1 LSFLMSELFEQDL
14 TPLAPQEIERLLKQ
28 SRDAGFHLDENA
40 PRKQRGDFKKSNLI
54 EIARAVS
61 DEKDAESSPSPD
73 EKASDEAVTP
83 ENEASVRQ
91 TTSST
96 GEDKPNETDSLAVEA
111 DQVELTHEEAL
122 NKAFEDGKSRGYE
135 DGVTAGRTEGK
146 EQGKELGRAEG
157 MAEGKVEGGNEAEA
171 RLSAQVSALEK
182 LITNTINSET
192 LDAGYLRNLIVQ
204 KIAEL
209 ASERAGSEIAIA
221 PEGFSE
227 KIEKLLDT
235 VSHATETPFI
245 FLNGTDYQSVA
256 HLLITRD
263 SLKKASIQIDS
274 SLQPGDLRI
283 QIGHIGLE
291 DRLTQRLGL
300 EASEIEP
307 KAEEKLV
314 EIGETLQK
322 LLDDDADQSDEQPS
336 IEFEKDQEIDL
347 SDSNEGE
354 ASSDE

>member
-1 LSFLMSELFEQDL
+1 M
-14 TPLAPQEIERLLKQ
+14 
-28 SRDAGFHLDENA
+28 
-40 PRKQRGDFKKSNLI
+40 
-54 EIARAVS
+54 
-61 DEKDAESSPSPD
+61 
-73 EKASDEAVTP
+73 
-83 ENEASVRQ
+83 
-91 TTSST
+91 
-96 GEDKPNETDSLAVEA
+96 
-111 DQVELTHEEAL
+111 THEEAL
-122 NKAFEDGKSRGYE
+122 DKAFEDGKSRGYE
-135 DGVTAGRTEGK
+135 EGLSAGRAEGKELGKEEGRTEGI
-146 EQGKELGRAEG
+146 
-157 MAEGKVEGGNEAEA
+157 AEGKIEGGNEAEA

-192 LDAGYLRNLIVQ
+192 LDAGYLRNLLGQ

-235 VSHATETPFI
+235 VSHATETPLI

-256 HLLITRD
+256 HLLIARD

-274 SLQPGDLRI
+274 TLQPGDLRI

-291 DRLTQRLGL
+291 DRLAERLGL
-300 EASEIEP
+300 PSIETEP

-322 LLDDDADQSDEQPS
+322 LIDDDTSQADAQKDIETEQ
-336 IEFEKDQEIDL
+336 DQQDN
-347 SDSNEGE
+347 DAGK

>member
-1 LSFLMSELFEQDL
+1 MSELFEQDL
-14 TPLAPQEIERLLKQ
+14 APLAPQEIERLLKQ
-28 SRDAGFHLDENA
+28 TRDAGFHPDENA

-61 DEKDAESSPSPD
+61 DEKAQKTSSDAEVSTEVKD
-73 EKASDEAVTP
+73 EK
-83 ENEASVRQ
+83 
-91 TTSST
+91 
-96 GEDKPNETDSLAVEA
+96 NETSVKLQTSEYDEDLSNTLDVPSLEVEE
-111 DQVELTHEEAL
+111 VEMTHEEAL
-122 NKAFEDGKSRGYE
+122 DKAFEDGKSRGYE
-135 DGVTAGRTEGK
+135 EGLEAGRAEGKELGKEEGRTEGIV
-146 EQGKELGRAEG
+146 
-157 MAEGKVEGGNEAEA
+157 EGKIEGGNEAEA

-192 LDAGYLRNLIVQ
+192 LDAGYLRNLLGQ
-204 KIAEL
+204 KIAEI

-256 HLLITRD
+256 HLLIARD

-274 SLQPGDLRI
+274 TLRPGDLRI

-291 DRLTQRLGL
+291 DRLAERLGL
-300 EASEIEP
+300 PSIETEP

-322 LLDDDADQSDEQPS
+322 LIDDDTSQADAQKDIESEQ
-336 IEFEKDQEIDL
+336 EQQDNDAGK
-347 SDSNEGE
+347 

>member
-1 LSFLMSELFEQDL
+1 MSELFEQDL
-14 TPLAPQEIERLLKQ
+14 SPLAPQEIERLLKQ
-28 SRDAGFHLDENA
+28 SRDAGFNPDENA

-61 DEKDAESSPSPD
+61 DEKAATSDASSAP
-73 EKASDEAVTP
+73 EENASAEAVP
-83 ENEASVRQ
+83 PANETAGQS
-91 TTSST
+91 TSST
-96 GEDKPNETDSLAVEA
+96 EDLPNETGRQSVDAE
-111 DQVELTHEEAL
+111 DVELTPEEAL
-122 NKAFEDGKSRGYE
+122 KKAFEDGKSLGYE
-135 DGVTAGRTEGK
+135 EG
-146 EQGKELGRAEG
+146 LAAGRAEG
-157 MAEGKVEGGNEAEA
+157 KQEGHTEGRSEGITEGRAEGKLEGGNEAEA

-192 LDAGYLRNLIVQ
+192 LDAGYLRNLLGQ

-227 KIEKLLDT
+227 KIEKLLDM
-235 VSHATETPFI
+235 VSHAAETPLI
-245 FLNGTDYQSVA
+245 YLNGTDYQSVA

-291 DRLTQRLGL
+291 DRLINRLGL
-300 EASEIEP
+300 EAGETEQ

-322 LLDDDADQSDEQPS
+322 LLDDDSGQADMND
-336 IEFEKDQEIDL
+336 D
-347 SDSNEGE
+347 E

>member
-1 LSFLMSELFEQDL
+1 MSELFEQDL

-61 DEKDAESSPSPD
+61 DEKDAGSSSSP
-73 EKASDEAVTP
+73 EAQASAETAP
-83 ENEASVRQ
+83 SENEASVSQ
-91 TTSST
+91 TTSSA
-96 GEDKPNETDSLAVEA
+96 GGDNPNETDSQAVEVEQVE
-111 DQVELTHEEAL
+111 QVELTHEEAL
-122 NKAFEDGKSRGYE
+122 DKAFEDGKSRGYE
-135 DGVTAGRTEGK
+135 DGLAAGRTQGK
-146 EQGKELGRAEG
+146 EQGKEEGRTEG

-192 LDAGYLRNLIVQ
+192 LDAGYLRNLLGQ

-209 ASERAGSEIAIA
+209 ASERAGSEIAVA

-263 SLKKASIQIDS
+263 SLKKASIQIDP

-300 EASEIEP
+300 EASKTEP

-322 LLDDDADQSDEQPS
+322 LLDDDAEQADN
-336 IEFEKDQEIDL
+336 KDD
-347 SDSNEGE
+347 E

>member
-1 LSFLMSELFEQDL
+1 MSELFEQDL

-28 SRDAGFHLDENA
+28 TRDAGFHPDENA

-61 DEKDAESSPSPD
+61 DEKA
-73 EKASDEAVTP
+73 
-83 ENEASVRQ
+83 Q
-91 TTSST
+91 TTSSDAEVST
-96 GEDKPNETDSLAVEA
+96 EAKNEKNETSVKLQTSEYVEDQSIALDVPSLEVEE
-111 DQVELTHEEAL
+111 VEMTHEEAL
-122 NKAFEDGKSRGYE
+122 DKAFEDGKSRGYKE
-135 DGVTAGRTEGK
+135 GLEAGRAEGKELGKEEGRTEGIV
-146 EQGKELGRAEG
+146 
-157 MAEGKVEGGNEAEA
+157 EGKIEGGNEAEA

-192 LDAGYLRNLIVQ
+192 LDAGYLRNLLGQ
-204 KIAEL
+204 KIAEI

-227 KIEKLLDT
+227 KIEKLLNT
-235 VSHATETPFI
+235 VSYATETPII

-256 HLLITRD
+256 HLLIARD

-274 SLQPGDLRI
+274 TLQPGDLRI

-291 DRLTQRLGL
+291 DRLAERLGL
-300 EASEIEP
+300 PSIETEP

-322 LLDDDADQSDEQPS
+322 LIDDDTSQADAQKD
-336 IEFEKDQEIDL
+336 IESEEDQQDN
-347 SDSNEGE
+347 DAGK

>member
-1 LSFLMSELFEQDL
+1 MSELFEQDL
-14 TPLAPQEIERLLKQ
+14 APLAPQEIERLLKQ
-28 SRDAGFHLDENA
+28 TRDAGFHPDENA

-61 DEKDAESSPSPD
+61 DEKGQKTSSDAEVSTEVKD
-73 EKASDEAVTP
+73 EK
-83 ENEASVRQ
+83 
-91 TTSST
+91 
-96 GEDKPNETDSLAVEA
+96 NETSVKLQTSEYDEDLSNTLDVPSLEVEE
-111 DQVELTHEEAL
+111 VEMTHEEAL
-122 NKAFEDGKSRGYE
+122 DKAFEDGKSRGYE
-135 DGVTAGRTEGK
+135 EGLEAGRAEGKELGKEEGRTEGIV
-146 EQGKELGRAEG
+146 
-157 MAEGKVEGGNEAEA
+157 EGKIEGGNEAEA

-192 LDAGYLRNLIVQ
+192 LDAGYLRNLLGQ
-204 KIAEL
+204 KIAEI

-256 HLLITRD
+256 HLLIARD

-274 SLQPGDLRI
+274 TLRPGDLRI

-291 DRLTQRLGL
+291 DRLAERLGL
-300 EASEIEP
+300 PSIETEP

-322 LLDDDADQSDEQPS
+322 LIDDDTSQADAQKDIESEQ
-336 IEFEKDQEIDL
+336 EQQDNDAGKE
-347 SDSNEGE
+347 
-354 ASSDE
+354 SSDE

>member
-1 LSFLMSELFEQDL
+1 MSELFEQDL

-28 SRDAGFHLDENA
+28 TRDAGFHADENA

-61 DEKDAESSPSPD
+61 DEKED
-73 EKASDEAVTP
+73 
-83 ENEASVRQ
+83 
-91 TTSST
+91 TTSSDAEAST
-96 GEDKPNETDSLAVEA
+96 EATAENNETSVNPSTPSSDEDLSKEAESPSVE
-111 DQVELTHEEAL
+111 VEEVEMTHKAAL
-122 NKAFEDGKSRGYE
+122 DKAFEDGKSRGYE
-135 DGVTAGRTEGK
+135 EGLSAGRAEGKELGKEEGRTEGIV
-146 EQGKELGRAEG
+146 
-157 MAEGKVEGGNEAEA
+157 EGKIEGGNEAEA

-192 LDAGYLRNLIVQ
+192 LDAGYLRNLLGQ
-204 KIAEL
+204 KIAEI

-235 VSHATETPFI
+235 VSFATETPFI

-256 HLLITRD
+256 HLLIARD

-274 SLQPGDLRI
+274 TLRPGDLRI

-291 DRLTQRLGL
+291 DRLAERLGL
-300 EASEIEP
+300 PSIETEP

-322 LLDDDADQSDEQPS
+322 LIDDDTSQADAQKDIESEQ
-336 IEFEKDQEIDL
+336 EQQDNDAGKE
-347 SDSNEGE
+347 
-354 ASSDE
+354 SSDE

>member
-1 LSFLMSELFEQDL
+1 MSELFEQDL

-28 SRDAGFHLDENA
+28 TRNAGFHPDENA

-61 DEKDAESSPSPD
+61 DEKGQKTSSDAEVSTEVKD
-73 EKASDEAVTP
+73 EK
-83 ENEASVRQ
+83 
-91 TTSST
+91 
-96 GEDKPNETDSLAVEA
+96 NETSVKLQTSEYDDDLSNTLDVPSLEVEE
-111 DQVELTHEEAL
+111 VEMTHEEAL
-122 NKAFEDGKSRGYE
+122 DKAFEDGKSRGYKE
-135 DGVTAGRTEGK
+135 GLEAGRAEGKELGKEEGRTEGIV
-146 EQGKELGRAEG
+146 
-157 MAEGKVEGGNEAEA
+157 EGKIEGGNEAEA

-192 LDAGYLRNLIVQ
+192 LDAGYLRNLLGQ
-204 KIAEL
+204 KIAEI

-256 HLLITRD
+256 HLLIARD

-274 SLQPGDLRI
+274 TLRPGDLRI

-291 DRLTQRLGL
+291 DRLAERLGL
-300 EASEIEP
+300 PSIETEP

-322 LLDDDADQSDEQPS
+322 LIDDDTSQADAQKDIESEQ
-336 IEFEKDQEIDL
+336 EQQDNDAGKE
-347 SDSNEGE
+347 
-354 ASSDE
+354 SSDE

>member
-1 LSFLMSELFEQDL
+1 MSELFEQDL
-14 TPLAPQEIERLLKQ
+14 APLAPQEIERLLKQ
-28 SRDAGFHLDENA
+28 TRDAGFHPDENA

-61 DEKDAESSPSPD
+61 DEKAQKTSSDAEVSTEVKD
-73 EKASDEAVTP
+73 EK
-83 ENEASVRQ
+83 
-91 TTSST
+91 
-96 GEDKPNETDSLAVEA
+96 NETSVKLRTSDYDEDLSNTLDVPSLEVEE
-111 DQVELTHEEAL
+111 VEMTHEEAL
-122 NKAFEDGKSRGYE
+122 DKAFEDGKSRGYE
-135 DGVTAGRTEGK
+135 EGLEAGRAEGKELGKEEGRTEGIV
-146 EQGKELGRAEG
+146 
-157 MAEGKVEGGNEAEA
+157 EGKIEGCNEAEE

-192 LDAGYLRNLIVQ
+192 LDAGYLRNLLGQ
-204 KIAEL
+204 KIAEI

-256 HLLITRD
+256 HLLIARD

-274 SLQPGDLRI
+274 TLRPGDLRI

-291 DRLTQRLGL
+291 DRLAERLGL
-300 EASEIEP
+300 PSIETEP

-314 EIGETLQK
+314 EIGETHQK
-322 LLDDDADQSDEQPS
+322 LIDDDTNQADAQKNIESEQ
-336 IEFEKDQEIDL
+336 EQQDNDAGK
-347 SDSNEGE
+347 

>member
-1 LSFLMSELFEQDL
+1 MSELFEQDL
-14 TPLAPQEIERLLKQ
+14 APLAPQEIERLLKQ
-28 SRDAGFHLDENA
+28 TRDAGFHPDENA

-61 DEKDAESSPSPD
+61 DEKAQKTSSDAEVSTEVKD
-73 EKASDEAVTP
+73 EK
-83 ENEASVRQ
+83 
-91 TTSST
+91 
-96 GEDKPNETDSLAVEA
+96 NETSVKLQTSEYDEDLSNTLDVPSLEVEE
-111 DQVELTHEEAL
+111 VEMTHEEAL
-122 NKAFEDGKSRGYE
+122 DKAFEDGKSRGYE
-135 DGVTAGRTEGK
+135 EGLSAGRAE
-146 EQGKELGRAEG
+146 GKELGKEEGRTEG
-157 MAEGKVEGGNEAEA
+157 MAEGKIEGGNEAEA

-192 LDAGYLRNLIVQ
+192 LDAGYLRNLLGQ

-256 HLLITRD
+256 HLLIARD

-274 SLQPGDLRI
+274 TLQPGDLRI

-291 DRLTQRLGL
+291 DRLAERLGL
-300 EASEIEP
+300 PSIETEP

-322 LLDDDADQSDEQPS
+322 LIDDDTSQADAQKDIESEQ
-336 IEFEKDQEIDL
+336 DQQDN
-347 SDSNEGE
+347 DAGK

>member
-1 LSFLMSELFEQDL
+1 MSELFEQDL
-14 TPLAPQEIERLLKQ
+14 APLAPQEIERLLKQ
-28 SRDAGFHLDENA
+28 TRDAGFHPDENA
-40 PRKQRGDFKKSNLI
+40 PRKQRGGFKKSNLI

-61 DEKDAESSPSPD
+61 DEKA
-73 EKASDEAVTP
+73 
-83 ENEASVRQ
+83 Q
-91 TTSST
+91 TTSSNA
-96 GEDKPNETDSLAVEA
+96 EVSIELKDEKNETSVKLQTSEYVEDQSNAVDGQSLEVEE
-111 DQVELTHEEAL
+111 VEMTHEEAL
-122 NKAFEDGKSRGYE
+122 DKAFEDGKSRGYE
-135 DGVTAGRTEGK
+135 EGLVAGRAEGKELGKEEGRTEGIV
-146 EQGKELGRAEG
+146 
-157 MAEGKVEGGNEAEA
+157 EGKIEGGNEAEA

-192 LDAGYLRNLIVQ
+192 LDAGYLRNLLGQ
-204 KIAEL
+204 KIAEI

-235 VSHATETPFI
+235 LSHATETPFI

-256 HLLITRD
+256 HLLIARD
-263 SLKKASIQIDS
+263 SLKKASIQIDTT
-274 SLQPGDLRI
+274 LRPGDLRI

-291 DRLTQRLGL
+291 DRLAERLGL
-300 EASEIEP
+300 PSIQTEP

-322 LLDDDADQSDEQPS
+322 LIDDDTIQADAQTDIESEQDQ
-336 IEFEKDQEIDL
+336 KDNDP
-347 SDSNEGE
+347 GE

>member
-1 LSFLMSELFEQDL
+1 MSELFEQDL

-28 SRDAGFHLDENA
+28 TRDAGFHPDENA

-61 DEKDAESSPSPD
+61 DEKGQKTSSDAEVSTEVKD
-73 EKASDEAVTP
+73 EK
-83 ENEASVRQ
+83 
-91 TTSST
+91 
-96 GEDKPNETDSLAVEA
+96 NETSVKLQTSEYDEDLSNTLDVPSLEVEE
-111 DQVELTHEEAL
+111 VEMTHEEAL
-122 NKAFEDGKSRGYE
+122 DKAFEDGKSRGYE
-135 DGVTAGRTEGK
+135 EGLEAGRAEGKELGKEEGRTEGIV
-146 EQGKELGRAEG
+146 
-157 MAEGKVEGGNEAEA
+157 EGKIEGGNEAEA

-192 LDAGYLRNLIVQ
+192 LDAGYLRNLLGQ
-204 KIAEL
+204 KIAEI

-256 HLLITRD
+256 HLLIARD

-274 SLQPGDLRI
+274 TLRPGDLRI

-291 DRLTQRLGL
+291 DRLAERLGL
-300 EASEIEP
+300 PSIETEP

-322 LLDDDADQSDEQPS
+322 LIDDDTSQADAQKDIESEQ
-336 IEFEKDQEIDL
+336 EQQDNDADKE
-347 SDSNEGE
+347 
-354 ASSDE
+354 SSDE

>member
-1 LSFLMSELFEQDL
+1 MSELFEQDL
-14 TPLAPQEIERLLKQ
+14 APLAPQEIERLLKQ
-28 SRDAGFHLDENA
+28 TRDAGFHPDENA

-61 DEKDAESSPSPD
+61 DEKAQKTSSDAEVSTEVKD
-73 EKASDEAVTP
+73 EK
-83 ENEASVRQ
+83 
-91 TTSST
+91 
-96 GEDKPNETDSLAVEA
+96 NETSVKLQTSEYDEDLSNTLDVPPLEVEE
-111 DQVELTHEEAL
+111 VEMTHEEAL
-122 NKAFEDGKSRGYE
+122 DKAFEDGKSRGYE
-135 DGVTAGRTEGK
+135 EGLEAGRAEGKELGKEEGRTEG
-146 EQGKELGRAEG
+146 
-157 MAEGKVEGGNEAEA
+157 MVEGKIEGGNEAEA

-192 LDAGYLRNLIVQ
+192 LDAGYLRNLLGQ
-204 KIAEL
+204 KIAEI

-256 HLLITRD
+256 HLLIARD

-274 SLQPGDLRI
+274 TLRPGDLRI

-291 DRLTQRLGL
+291 DRLAERLGL
-300 EASEIEP
+300 PSIETEP

-322 LLDDDADQSDEQPS
+322 LIDDDTSQADAQKDIESEQ
-336 IEFEKDQEIDL
+336 DQQDN
-347 SDSNEGE
+347 DAGK

>member
-1 LSFLMSELFEQDL
+1 MSELFEQDL
-14 TPLAPQEIERLLKQ
+14 APLAPQEIERLLKQ
-28 SRDAGFHLDENA
+28 TRDAGFHPDENA

-61 DEKDAESSPSPD
+61 DEKAQMTSSDAEVSSEAKV
-73 EKASDEAVTP
+73 EK
-83 ENEASVRQ
+83 
-91 TTSST
+91 
-96 GEDKPNETDSLAVEA
+96 NETSVKLQTSEYIENQSIALDGPSLEVEE
-111 DQVELTHEEAL
+111 VEMTHEEAL
-122 NKAFEDGKSRGYE
+122 DKAFEDGKSRGYE
-135 DGVTAGRTEGK
+135 EGLVAGREEGKELGKEEGRTEGM
-146 EQGKELGRAEG
+146 L
-157 MAEGKVEGGNEAEA
+157 EGKIEGGNEAEA

-192 LDAGYLRNLIVQ
+192 LDAGYLRNLLGQ
-204 KIAEL
+204 KIAEI

-256 HLLITRD
+256 HLLIARD

-274 SLQPGDLRI
+274 TLRPGDLRV

-291 DRLTQRLGL
+291 DRLTERLGL
-300 EASEIEP
+300 PAIETEP
-307 KAEEKLV
+307 KAEDKLV

-322 LLDDDADQSDEQPS
+322 FIDDDTVQADVQIDIESEQDQKDNDAGKASTDE
-336 IEFEKDQEIDL
+336 
-347 SDSNEGE
+347 
-354 ASSDE
+354 

>member
-1 LSFLMSELFEQDL
+1 MSELFEQDL
-14 TPLAPQEIERLLKQ
+14 APLAPQEIERLLKQ
-28 SRDAGFHLDENA
+28 TRDAGFHPDENA

-61 DEKDAESSPSPD
+61 DEKGQKTSSDAEVSTEVKD
-73 EKASDEAVTP
+73 EK
-83 ENEASVRQ
+83 
-91 TTSST
+91 
-96 GEDKPNETDSLAVEA
+96 NETSVKLQTSEYDEDLSNTLDVPSLEVEE
-111 DQVELTHEEAL
+111 VEMTHEEAL
-122 NKAFEDGKSRGYE
+122 DKAFEDGKSRGYE
-135 DGVTAGRTEGK
+135 EGLEAGRAEGKELGKEEGRTEGIV
-146 EQGKELGRAEG
+146 
-157 MAEGKVEGGNEAEA
+157 EGKIEGGNEAEA

-192 LDAGYLRNLIVQ
+192 LDAGYLRNLLGQ
-204 KIAEL
+204 KIAEI

-235 VSHATETPFI
+235 VSFATETPFI

-256 HLLITRD
+256 HLLIARD

-274 SLQPGDLRI
+274 TLRPGDLRI

-291 DRLTQRLGL
+291 DRLAERLGL
-300 EASEIEP
+300 PSIETEP

-322 LLDDDADQSDEQPS
+322 LIDDDTSQADAQKDIESEQ
-336 IEFEKDQEIDL
+336 EQQDNDAGKE
-347 SDSNEGE
+347 
-354 ASSDE
+354 SSDE

>member
-1 LSFLMSELFEQDL
+1 MSELFEQDL
-14 TPLAPQEIERLLKQ
+14 APLAPQEIERLLKQ
-28 SRDAGFHLDENA
+28 TRDAGFHPDENA

-61 DEKDAESSPSPD
+61 DEKAQKTSSDAEVSTEVKD
-73 EKASDEAVTP
+73 EK
-83 ENEASVRQ
+83 
-91 TTSST
+91 
-96 GEDKPNETDSLAVEA
+96 NETSVKLRTSDYDEDLSNTLDVPSLEVEE
-111 DQVELTHEEAL
+111 VEMTHEEAL
-122 NKAFEDGKSRGYE
+122 DKAFEDGKSRGYE
-135 DGVTAGRTEGK
+135 EGLEAGRAEGKELGKEEGRTEGIV
-146 EQGKELGRAEG
+146 
-157 MAEGKVEGGNEAEA
+157 EGKIEGGNEAEA

-192 LDAGYLRNLIVQ
+192 LDAGYLRNLLGQ
-204 KIAEL
+204 KIAEI

-256 HLLITRD
+256 HLLIARD

-274 SLQPGDLRI
+274 TLRPGDLRI

-291 DRLTQRLGL
+291 DRLAERLGL
-300 EASEIEP
+300 PSIETEP

-322 LLDDDADQSDEQPS
+322 LIDDDTSQADAQKDIESEQ
-336 IEFEKDQEIDL
+336 DQQDN
-347 SDSNEGE
+347 DAGK

>member
-1 LSFLMSELFEQDL
+1 MSELFEQDL

-28 SRDAGFHLDENA
+28 TRDAGFHPDENA

-61 DEKDAESSPSPD
+61 DEKAQKTSSDAEDSTEVKD
-73 EKASDEAVTP
+73 EK
-83 ENEASVRQ
+83 
-91 TTSST
+91 
-96 GEDKPNETDSLAVEA
+96 NETSVKLQTSEYDEDLSNTLDVPSLEVEE
-111 DQVELTHEEAL
+111 VEMTHEEAL
-122 NKAFEDGKSRGYE
+122 DKAFEDGKSRGYE
-135 DGVTAGRTEGK
+135 EGLEAGRAEGKELGKEEGRTEGIV
-146 EQGKELGRAEG
+146 
-157 MAEGKVEGGNEAEA
+157 EGKIEGGNEAEA

-192 LDAGYLRNLIVQ
+192 LDAGYLRNLLGQ
-204 KIAEL
+204 KIAEI

-256 HLLITRD
+256 HLLIARD

-274 SLQPGDLRI
+274 TLRPGDLRI

-291 DRLTQRLGL
+291 DRLAERLGL
-300 EASEIEP
+300 PSIETEP

-322 LLDDDADQSDEQPS
+322 LIDDDTSQADAQKDIESEQ
-336 IEFEKDQEIDL
+336 EQQDNDAGKE
-347 SDSNEGE
+347 
-354 ASSDE
+354 SSDE

>member
-1 LSFLMSELFEQDL
+1 MSELFEQDL
-14 TPLAPQEIERLLKQ
+14 APLAPQEIERLLKQ
-28 SRDAGFHLDENA
+28 TRDAGFHPDENA

-61 DEKDAESSPSPD
+61 DEKAQKTSSDAEVSTEVKD
-73 EKASDEAVTP
+73 EK
-83 ENEASVRQ
+83 
-91 TTSST
+91 
-96 GEDKPNETDSLAVEA
+96 NETSVKLQTSEYDEDLSNTLDVPPLEVEE
-111 DQVELTHEEAL
+111 VEMTHEEAL
-122 NKAFEDGKSRGYE
+122 DKAFEDGKSRGYE
-135 DGVTAGRTEGK
+135 EGLEAGRAEGKELGKEEGRTEG
-146 EQGKELGRAEG
+146 
-157 MAEGKVEGGNEAEA
+157 MVEGKIEGGNEAEA

-192 LDAGYLRNLIVQ
+192 LDAGYLRNLLGQ
-204 KIAEL
+204 KIAEI

-245 FLNGTDYQSVA
+245 FLNGIDYQSVA
-256 HLLITRD
+256 HLLIARD

-274 SLQPGDLRI
+274 TLRPGDLRI

-291 DRLTQRLGL
+291 DRLAERLGL
-300 EASEIEP
+300 PAIETEP
-307 KAEEKLV
+307 KAEDKLV

-322 LLDDDADQSDEQPS
+322 LIDDDTIQADVQTDIDSEQGQ
-336 IEFEKDQEIDL
+336 KDNDA
-347 SDSNEGE
+347 GE

>member
-1 LSFLMSELFEQDL
+1 MSELFEQDL

-28 SRDAGFHLDENA
+28 TRDAGFHPDENA

-61 DEKDAESSPSPD
+61 DEKAQKTSSDAEVSTEVKD
-73 EKASDEAVTP
+73 EK
-83 ENEASVRQ
+83 
-91 TTSST
+91 
-96 GEDKPNETDSLAVEA
+96 NETSVKLQTSENDEDLSNALDVPSLEVEE
-111 DQVELTHEEAL
+111 VEMTHEEAL
-122 NKAFEDGKSRGYE
+122 DKAFEDGKSRGYE
-135 DGVTAGRTEGK
+135 EGLEAGRAEGKELGKEEGRTEGIV
-146 EQGKELGRAEG
+146 
-157 MAEGKVEGGNEAEA
+157 EGKIEGGNEAEA

-192 LDAGYLRNLIVQ
+192 LDAGYLRNLLGQ
-204 KIAEL
+204 KIAEI

-256 HLLITRD
+256 HLLIARD

-274 SLQPGDLRI
+274 TLRPGDLRI

-291 DRLTQRLGL
+291 DRLAERLGL
-300 EASEIEP
+300 PSIETEP

-322 LLDDDADQSDEQPS
+322 LIDDDTSQADAQKDIESEQ
-336 IEFEKDQEIDL
+336 EQQDNDAGKE
-347 SDSNEGE
+347 
-354 ASSDE
+354 SSDE

>member
-1 LSFLMSELFEQDL
+1 MSELFEQDL

-28 SRDAGFHLDENA
+28 TRDAGFHPDENA

-61 DEKDAESSPSPD
+61 DEKAQKTSSDAEVSTEVKD
-73 EKASDEAVTP
+73 EK
-83 ENEASVRQ
+83 
-91 TTSST
+91 
-96 GEDKPNETDSLAVEA
+96 NETSVKLRTSEYDEDLSNTLDVPSLEVEE
-111 DQVELTHEEAL
+111 VEMTHEEAL
-122 NKAFEDGKSRGYE
+122 DKAFEDGKSRGYE
-135 DGVTAGRTEGK
+135 EGLEAGRAEGKELGKEEGRTEGIV
-146 EQGKELGRAEG
+146 
-157 MAEGKVEGGNEAEA
+157 EGKIEGGNEAEA

-192 LDAGYLRNLIVQ
+192 LDAGYLRNLLGQ
-204 KIAEL
+204 KIAEI

-256 HLLITRD
+256 HLLIARD

-274 SLQPGDLRI
+274 TLRPGDLRI

-291 DRLTQRLGL
+291 DRLAERLGL
-300 EASEIEP
+300 PAIETEP
-307 KAEEKLV
+307 KAEDKLV

-322 LLDDDADQSDEQPS
+322 LIDEDTIQADAQIDIEAEQDQ
-336 IEFEKDQEIDL
+336 KDNDA
-347 SDSNEGE
+347 GK

>member
-1 LSFLMSELFEQDL
+1 MSELFEQDL
-14 TPLAPQEIERLLKQ
+14 APLAPQEIERLLKQ
-28 SRDAGFHLDENA
+28 TRDAAFHPDENA

-61 DEKDAESSPSPD
+61 DEKED
-73 EKASDEAVTP
+73 
-83 ENEASVRQ
+83 
-91 TTSST
+91 TTSSDAEAST
-96 GEDKPNETDSLAVEA
+96 EATAENNETFVNPSTSSSDEDLYKEAESPSVE
-111 DQVELTHEEAL
+111 VEEVEMTRKEAL
-122 NKAFEDGKSRGYE
+122 DKAFEDGKSRGYE
-135 DGVTAGRTEGK
+135 EGLSAGRAEGKELGKEEGRTEGI
-146 EQGKELGRAEG
+146 
-157 MAEGKVEGGNEAEA
+157 AEGKIEGGNEAEA

-192 LDAGYLRNLIVQ
+192 LDAGYLRNLLGQ

-235 VSHATETPFI
+235 VSHATETPLI
-245 FLNGTDYQSVA
+245 FLNSTDYQSVA

-274 SLQPGDLRI
+274 TLQPGDLRI

-291 DRLTQRLGL
+291 DRLAERLGL
-300 EASEIEP
+300 PSIETEP

-322 LLDDDADQSDEQPS
+322 LIDDDTSQADAQKDIESEQ
-336 IEFEKDQEIDL
+336 DQQDN
-347 SDSNEGE
+347 DAGK

>member
-1 LSFLMSELFEQDL
+1 MSELFEQDL
-14 TPLAPQEIERLLKQ
+14 APLAPQEIERLLKQ
-28 SRDAGFHLDENA
+28 TRDAGFHPDENA

-61 DEKDAESSPSPD
+61 DEKGQKTSSDAEVSTEVKD
-73 EKASDEAVTP
+73 EK
-83 ENEASVRQ
+83 
-91 TTSST
+91 
-96 GEDKPNETDSLAVEA
+96 NETSVKLQTSEYDEDLSNTLDVPSLEVEE
-111 DQVELTHEEAL
+111 VEMTHEEAL
-122 NKAFEDGKSRGYE
+122 DKAFEDGKSRGYE
-135 DGVTAGRTEGK
+135 EGLSAGRAEGKELGKEEGRTEGIV
-146 EQGKELGRAEG
+146 
-157 MAEGKVEGGNEAEA
+157 EGKIEGGNEAEA

-192 LDAGYLRNLIVQ
+192 LDAGYLRNLLGQ
-204 KIAEL
+204 KIAEI

-235 VSHATETPFI
+235 VSYATETPII

-256 HLLITRD
+256 HLLIARD

-274 SLQPGDLRI
+274 TLRPGDLRI

-291 DRLTQRLGL
+291 DRLAERLGL
-300 EASEIEP
+300 PSIETEP

-322 LLDDDADQSDEQPS
+322 LIDDDTSQADAQKD
-336 IEFEKDQEIDL
+336 IESEEDQQDN
-347 SDSNEGE
+347 DAGK

>member
-1 LSFLMSELFEQDL
+1 MSELFEQDL
-14 TPLAPQEIERLLKQ
+14 APLAPQEIERLLKQ
-28 SRDAGFHLDENA
+28 TRDAGFHPDENA

-61 DEKDAESSPSPD
+61 DEKA
-73 EKASDEAVTP
+73 
-83 ENEASVRQ
+83 Q
-91 TTSST
+91 TTSSDAEVST
-96 GEDKPNETDSLAVEA
+96 EAKDEKNETSVKLQTSEYVEDQSNALDGPSLEVEE
-111 DQVELTHEEAL
+111 VEMTHEEAL
-122 NKAFEDGKSRGYE
+122 DKAFEDGKSRGYE
-135 DGVTAGRTEGK
+135 EGLVAGRAEGKELGKEEGRTEGM
-146 EQGKELGRAEG
+146 L
-157 MAEGKVEGGNEAEA
+157 EGKIEGGNEAEA

-192 LDAGYLRNLIVQ
+192 LDAGYLRNLLGQ
-204 KIAEL
+204 KIAEI

-256 HLLITRD
+256 HLLIARD

-274 SLQPGDLRI
+274 TLRPGDLRI

-291 DRLTQRLGL
+291 DRLSERLGL
-300 EASEIEP
+300 PAIETEP
-307 KAEEKLV
+307 KAEDKLV

-322 LLDDDADQSDEQPS
+322 LIDDDTIQADEQID
-336 IEFEKDQEIDL
+336 IESEQDQKDNDA
-347 SDSNEGE
+347 GK

>member
-1 LSFLMSELFEQDL
+1 MSELFEQDL

-28 SRDAGFHLDENA
+28 TRDAGFHPDENA

-61 DEKDAESSPSPD
+61 DEKAQNTSSDAEVSTEVKD
-73 EKASDEAVTP
+73 EK
-83 ENEASVRQ
+83 
-91 TTSST
+91 
-96 GEDKPNETDSLAVEA
+96 NETSVKLQTSEYDEDLSNTLDVPSLEVEE
-111 DQVELTHEEAL
+111 VEMTHEEAL
-122 NKAFEDGKSRGYE
+122 DKAFEDGKSRGYE
-135 DGVTAGRTEGK
+135 EGLEAGRAEGKELGKEEGRTEGIV
-146 EQGKELGRAEG
+146 
-157 MAEGKVEGGNEAEA
+157 EGKIEGGNEAEA

-192 LDAGYLRNLIVQ
+192 LDAGYLRNLLGQ
-204 KIAEL
+204 KIAEI

-256 HLLITRD
+256 HLLIARD

-274 SLQPGDLRI
+274 TLRPGDLRI

-291 DRLTQRLGL
+291 DRLAERLGL
-300 EASEIEP
+300 PSIETEP

-322 LLDDDADQSDEQPS
+322 LIDDDTSQADAQKDIESEQ
-336 IEFEKDQEIDL
+336 EQQDNDAGKE
-347 SDSNEGE
+347 
-354 ASSDE
+354 SSDE

>member
-1 LSFLMSELFEQDL
+1 MSELFEQDL

-28 SRDAGFHLDENA
+28 TRDAGFHPDENA

-61 DEKDAESSPSPD
+61 DEKAQKTSSDAEVSTEVKD
-73 EKASDEAVTP
+73 EK
-83 ENEASVRQ
+83 
-91 TTSST
+91 
-96 GEDKPNETDSLAVEA
+96 NETSVKLQTSENDEDLSNALDVPSLEVEE
-111 DQVELTHEEAL
+111 VEMTHEEAL
-122 NKAFEDGKSRGYE
+122 DKAFEDGKSRGYE
-135 DGVTAGRTEGK
+135 EGLEAGRAEGKELGKEEGRTEGIV
-146 EQGKELGRAEG
+146 
-157 MAEGKVEGGNEAEA
+157 EGKIEGGNEAEA

-192 LDAGYLRNLIVQ
+192 LDAGYLRNLLGQ
-204 KIAEL
+204 KIAEI

-256 HLLITRD
+256 HLLIARD

-274 SLQPGDLRI
+274 TLRPGDLRI

-291 DRLTQRLGL
+291 DRLAERLGL
-300 EASEIEP
+300 PSIETEP

-322 LLDDDADQSDEQPS
+322 LIDDDTSQADAQKDIESEQ
-336 IEFEKDQEIDL
+336 EQQDNDAGK
-347 SDSNEGE
+347 

>member
-1 LSFLMSELFEQDL
+1 MSELFEQDL

-28 SRDAGFHLDENA
+28 TRDAGFHPDENA

-61 DEKDAESSPSPD
+61 DEKGQKTSSDAEVSTEVKD
-73 EKASDEAVTP
+73 EK
-83 ENEASVRQ
+83 
-91 TTSST
+91 
-96 GEDKPNETDSLAVEA
+96 NETSVKLQTSEYDEDLSNTLDVPSLEVEE
-111 DQVELTHEEAL
+111 VEMTHEEAL
-122 NKAFEDGKSRGYE
+122 DKAFEDGKSRGYE
-135 DGVTAGRTEGK
+135 EGLEAGRAEGKELGKEEGRTEGIV
-146 EQGKELGRAEG
+146 
-157 MAEGKVEGGNEAEA
+157 EGKIEGGNEAEA

-192 LDAGYLRNLIVQ
+192 LDAGYLRNLLGQ
-204 KIAEL
+204 KIAEI

-256 HLLITRD
+256 HLLIARD

-274 SLQPGDLRI
+274 TLRPGDLRI

-291 DRLTQRLGL
+291 DRLAERLGL
-300 EASEIEP
+300 PSIETEP

-322 LLDDDADQSDEQPS
+322 LIDDDTSQADAQKDIESEQ
-336 IEFEKDQEIDL
+336 EQQDNDAGK
-347 SDSNEGE
+347 

>member
-1 LSFLMSELFEQDL
+1 MSELFEQDL

-61 DEKDAESSPSPD
+61 DEKDAGSSSSP
-73 EKASDEAVTP
+73 EAQASAETAP
-83 ENEASVRQ
+83 SENEASVSQ
-91 TTSST
+91 TTSSA
-96 GEDKPNETDSLAVEA
+96 GGDNPNETDSQAVEVEQVE
-111 DQVELTHEEAL
+111 QVELTHEEAL
-122 NKAFEDGKSRGYE
+122 DKAFEDGKSRGYE
-135 DGVTAGRTEGK
+135 DGLAAGRTQGK
-146 EQGKELGRAEG
+146 EQGKEEGRTEG

-192 LDAGYLRNLIVQ
+192 LDAGYLRNLLGQ

-209 ASERAGSEIAIA
+209 ASERAGSEIAVA

-256 HLLITRD
+256 HLLISRD

-300 EASEIEP
+300 EASKTEP

-322 LLDDDADQSDEQPS
+322 ILDDDAEQAGN
-336 IEFEKDQEIDL
+336 KDD
-347 SDSNEGE
+347 E

>member
-1 LSFLMSELFEQDL
+1 MSELFEQDL

-28 SRDAGFHLDENA
+28 TRDAGFHPDENA

-61 DEKDAESSPSPD
+61 DEKAQNTSSDAEVSTEVKD
-73 EKASDEAVTP
+73 EK
-83 ENEASVRQ
+83 
-91 TTSST
+91 
-96 GEDKPNETDSLAVEA
+96 NETSVKLQTSEYDEDLSNTLDVPSLEVEE
-111 DQVELTHEEAL
+111 VEMTHEEAL
-122 NKAFEDGKSRGYE
+122 DKAFEDGKSRGYE
-135 DGVTAGRTEGK
+135 EGLEAGRAEGKELGKEEGRTEGIV
-146 EQGKELGRAEG
+146 
-157 MAEGKVEGGNEAEA
+157 EGKIEGCNEAEE

-192 LDAGYLRNLIVQ
+192 LDAGYLRNLLGQ
-204 KIAEL
+204 KIAEI

-256 HLLITRD
+256 HLLIARD

-274 SLQPGDLRI
+274 TLRPGDLRI

-291 DRLTQRLGL
+291 DRLAERLGL
-300 EASEIEP
+300 PSIETEP

-322 LLDDDADQSDEQPS
+322 LIDDDTSQADAQKDIESEQ
-336 IEFEKDQEIDL
+336 EQQDNDAGK
-347 SDSNEGE
+347 

>member
-1 LSFLMSELFEQDL
+1 MSELFEQDL

-28 SRDAGFHLDENA
+28 TRDAGFHPDENA

-61 DEKDAESSPSPD
+61 DEKGQKTSSDAEVSTEVKD
-73 EKASDEAVTP
+73 EK
-83 ENEASVRQ
+83 NETSVKLQ
-91 TTSST
+91 TSEY
-96 GEDKPNETDSLAVEA
+96 GEDLSNTLDVPSLEVEE
-111 DQVELTHEEAL
+111 VEMTHEEAL
-122 NKAFEDGKSRGYE
+122 DKAFEDGKSRGYE
-135 DGVTAGRTEGK
+135 EGLEAGRAEGKELGKEEGRTEGIV
-146 EQGKELGRAEG
+146 
-157 MAEGKVEGGNEAEA
+157 EGKIEGCNEAEE

-192 LDAGYLRNLIVQ
+192 LDAGYLRNLLGQ
-204 KIAEL
+204 KIAEI

-256 HLLITRD
+256 HLLIARD

-274 SLQPGDLRI
+274 TLRPGDLRI
-283 QIGHIGLE
+283 QIGYIGLE
-291 DRLTQRLGL
+291 DRLAERLGL
-300 EASEIEP
+300 PSIETEP

-322 LLDDDADQSDEQPS
+322 LIDDDTSQADAQKDIESEQ
-336 IEFEKDQEIDL
+336 EQQDNDAGKE
-347 SDSNEGE
+347 
-354 ASSDE
+354 SSDE

>member
-1 LSFLMSELFEQDL
+1 MSELFEQDL
-14 TPLAPQEIERLLKQ
+14 TPLAPKEIERLLKQ
-28 SRDAGFHLDENA
+28 TRDAGFHPDENA

-61 DEKDAESSPSPD
+61 DEKAQKTSSDAEVSTEVKD
-73 EKASDEAVTP
+73 EK
-83 ENEASVRQ
+83 NETSVKLQ
-91 TTSST
+91 TSEY
-96 GEDKPNETDSLAVEA
+96 GEDLSNTLDVPSLEVEE
-111 DQVELTHEEAL
+111 VEMTHEEAL
-122 NKAFEDGKSRGYE
+122 DKAFEDGKSRGYE
-135 DGVTAGRTEGK
+135 EGLSAGRAE
-146 EQGKELGRAEG
+146 GKELGKEEGRREG
-157 MAEGKVEGGNEAEA
+157 MAEGKIEGGNEAEA

-192 LDAGYLRNLIVQ
+192 LDAGYLRNLLGQ

-256 HLLITRD
+256 HLLIARD

-274 SLQPGDLRI
+274 TLRPGDLRI

-291 DRLTQRLGL
+291 DRLAERLGL
-300 EASEIEP
+300 PSIETEP

-322 LLDDDADQSDEQPS
+322 LIDDDTSQADAQKDIETEQDHQDNDAG
-336 IEFEKDQEIDL
+336 K
-347 SDSNEGE
+347 